1 MHRCAPLPATV
12 RRRGARRASWLMQL
26 CPRCFRELRASETAW
41 GTGWRA
47 RRARATHSRLDG
59 SERST
64 VRGPAEKV
72 RRFRASGSKNAPRF
86 LATFIG
92 SISRR
97 TPREAAALRAWRT
110 GRADYLPAHG
120 HRPKQRGD
128 SSRGGP
134 GAGRWPLLRGG
145 GDACG
150 RKQTATGDSCASAS
164 APPAHCSRGAPAAA
178 VGQQQQGATRTNTVA
193 ACHGGCIGWMGHGAP
208 VIVNATHQLRGQ
220 A

>member
-64 VRGPAEKV
+64 VRRPLKSWD
-72 RRFRASGSKNAPRF
+72 RCPRCDSKNAPSF

-92 SISRR
+92 SIS
-97 TPREAAALRAWRT
+97 TYKSLLAIHT
-110 GRADYLPAHG
+110 QGGKDDS
-120 HRPKQRGD
+120 PKQQPQ
-128 SSRGGP
+128 GP
-134 GAGRWPLLRGG
+134 IHGRYPSKRLTDFVHPNVASAAIRIIILLRVKSVGV
-145 GDACG
+145 A
-150 RKQTATGDSCASAS
+150 RSQ
-164 APPAHCSRGAPAAA
+164 A
-178 VGQQQQGATRTNTVA
+178 VVLAFF
-193 ACHGGCIGWMGHGAP
+193 I
-208 VIVNATHQLRGQ
+208 
-220 A
+220 

>member
-12 RRRGARRASWLMQL
+12 RRRGARHASWLMQL

-86 LATFIG
+86 LATFIA
-92 SISRR
+92 SISNRLERCSSITHNHTPASRR
-97 TPREAAALRAWRT
+97 EFPDGHWPIYSPLIPCAATPPTSLPRAMALS
-110 GRADYLPAHG
+110 GRPNSP
-120 HRPKQRGD
+120 PKAQRLTPSPPD
-128 SSRGGP
+128 LVSF
-134 GAGRWPLLRGG
+134 
-145 GDACG
+145 
-150 RKQTATGDSCASAS
+150 
-164 APPAHCSRGAPAAA
+164 APTPFLSEC
-178 VGQQQQGATRTNTVA
+178 
-193 ACHGGCIGWMGHGAP
+193 
-208 VIVNATHQLRGQ
+208 
-220 A
+220 